1 MVKSKNKEISIHLPI
16 SGCRWCN
23 RRLCPEGSGG
33 KLISGGRPLVTDV
46 CRYPWNW
53 GLESVGK
60 MGRELKGATLGRK
73 RREDLQ
79 EERMEASNEGDDNG
93 GCGGRGRRAK
103 QENNNNN
110 DKNEGFT
117 YLYMSILLKRFFSS
131 FTITPHSGEKMKRK
145 KNIQSSECLW
155 FTNCN

>member
-1 MVKSKNKEISIHLPI
+1 
-16 SGCRWCN
+16 
-23 RRLCPEGSGG
+23 
-33 KLISGGRPLVTDV
+33 
-46 CRYPWNW
+46 
-53 GLESVGK
+53 
-60 MGRELKGATLGRK
+60 
-73 RREDLQ
+73 
-79 EERMEASNEGDDNG
+79 MEVSNEGDDNG

-117 YLYMSILLKRFFSS
+117 YLYMSIFLKRFFSS

>member
-1 MVKSKNKEISIHLPI
+1 
-16 SGCRWCN
+16 
-23 RRLCPEGSGG
+23 
-33 KLISGGRPLVTDV
+33 
-46 CRYPWNW
+46 
-53 GLESVGK
+53 
-60 MGRELKGATLGRK
+60 
-73 RREDLQ
+73 
-79 EERMEASNEGDDNG
+79 MEVSNEGDDNG

-110 DKNEGFT
+110 DTCT
-117 YLYMSILLKRFFSS
+117 YLYMSIFLKRFFSS